1 MHSLKHVHSP
11 SYKMDM
17 CHGPMLGKIIR
28 YALPVMLT
36 GILQLLFNAADL
48 VVVGQFCGSRSVA
61 AVGATGALIGLMV
74 NLFMGLSVGAGV
86 NVAVNVG
93 ANDDKAAHETVHT
106 AIPTALI
113 SGLLLSAIGICFSRQ
128 FLKWMGTPEDVI
140 DLSSLY
146 MRIYFCGM
154 TQSMLYNYGAAI
166 LRAVGDTRRPL
177 IFLTV
182 AGVLNVLLNLLFVTA
197 FKMDV
202 AGVALATAISQTLS
216 AVLVLA
222 ALVRRD
228 DCCRLIP
235 GKMLIRKK
243 PLLRIIA
250 VGLPAGIQGSL
261 FGISNVIIQSS
272 VNSFGS
278 VVLSGSSAAGNVE
291 SFVYISMNA
300 FHHAGMNFVGQNYG
314 ARLYKRIGRIRLI
327 CLGCVTVIGI
337 VMGWT
342 IFFFARPLLSIYLA
356 DSPEAIEYGVIRMAY
371 ICLPYCLNGL
381 HDVMTGIIR
390 GMGRSTGPMLISVFG
405 ICVTRIVWVST
416 IFRLPA
422 FHNMQFLFMTYP
434 ISWLIT
440 FALLTVCYEIIMRR
454 LRRRGDEELETA
466 AAFG

>member
-1 MHSLKHVHSP
+1 MHNPRIERRS

-17 CHGPMLGKIIR
+17 CHGPMLAKIIL
-28 YALPVMLT
+28 YALPVMFT
-36 GILQLLFNAADL
+36 GILQLLFNAADM
-48 VVVGQFCGSRSVA
+48 VVVGQFCGSNSVG

-74 NLFMGLSVGAGV
+74 NLFTGLSVGAGV

-93 ANDDKAAHETVHT
+93 ANDDGAAHETVHT
-106 AIPTALI
+106 AIPTAFI
-113 SGLLLSAIGICFSRQ
+113 SGLMLSAIGICFSRQ
-128 FLKWMGTPEDVI
+128 FLKWMGTPENVI
-140 DLSSLY
+140 GLSALY

-182 AGVLNVLLNLLFVTA
+182 AGVLNVLLNLLFVTV
-197 FKMDV
+197 FRMDV
-202 AGVALATAISQTLS
+202 AGVALATAISQTLA

-222 ALVRRD
+222 ALARRD
-228 DCCRLIP
+228 DCCRLVF
-235 GKMLIRKK
+235 GKMKIRRK

-278 VVLSGSSAAGNVE
+278 VVLAGSSAAGNVE
-291 SFVYISMNA
+291 SFVFISMNA

-327 CLGCVTVIGI
+327 CLGCVTAVGI

-356 DSPEAIEYGVIRMAY
+356 DSPEAIEYGVVRMTY

-390 GMGRSTGPMLISVFG
+390 GMGRSTGPMLISIFG
-405 ICVTRIVWVST
+405 ICVTRIAWVST

-422 FHNMQFLFMTYP
+422 FHNMRFLFMTYP

-440 FALLTVCYEIIMRR
+440 FLMLTVCYELIMRR
-454 LRRRGDEELETA
+454 MKRQGDGAAGTA
-466 AAFG
+466 EA

>member
-1 MHSLKHVHSP
+1 MQALKKERGS
-11 SYKMDM
+11 SYKVDM
-17 CHGPMLGKIIR
+17 CRGPMLGQIII
-28 YALPVMLT
+28 YAIPV
-36 GILQLLFNAADL
+36 
-48 VVVGQFCGSRSVA
+48 
-61 AVGATGALIGLMV
+61 MV

-93 ANDDKAAHETVHT
+93 ANDDNGAHETVHT
-106 AIPTALI
+106 AIPTAFI
-113 SGLLLSAIGICFSRQ
+113 SGLILSVIGICFSKQ
-128 FLKWMGTPEDVI
+128 FLQWMGTPEDVI
-140 DLSSLY
+140 DLSALY

-177 IFLTV
+177 IFLTT

-222 ALVRRD
+222 ALARRD

-235 GKMLIRKK
+235 GKMRIRKK
-243 PLLRIIA
+243 PLLSIIR

-261 FGISNVIIQSS
+261 FAVSNVIIQSS

-278 VVLSGSSAAGNVE
+278 VVLAGSAAAGNVE

-314 ARLYKRIGRIRLI
+314 AKLYGRIGRIRLI
-327 CLGCVTVIGI
+327 CLGSVIVIGV

-356 DSPEAIEYGVIRMAY
+356 DSPEAIEYGVVRMAY
-371 ICLPYCLNGL
+371 ICLPYCINGL

-390 GMGRSTGPMLISVFG
+390 GMGRSTGPMLISIFG
-405 ICVTRIVWVST
+405 ICVTRIVWVAT
-416 IFRLPA
+416 VFRLPA
-422 FHNMQFLFMTYP
+422 FHNIGALFATYP
-434 ISWLIT
+434 ISWLVT
-440 FALLTVCYEIIMRR
+440 FAMLTVCYEIIMKR
-454 LRRRGDEELETA
+454 LRRRGDEAVEA
-466 AAFG
+466 